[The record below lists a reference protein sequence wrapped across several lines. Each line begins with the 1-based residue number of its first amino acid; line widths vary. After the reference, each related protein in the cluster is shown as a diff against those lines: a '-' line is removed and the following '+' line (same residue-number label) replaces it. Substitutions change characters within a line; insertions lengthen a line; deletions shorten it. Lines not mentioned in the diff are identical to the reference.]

1 MIDEI
6 FYQSA
11 IKIRRQYLKMT
22 SSMAFYKSKAQVV
35 SDNLSDIIKRVDEI
49 KESSEPENSNFSTEA
64 AVNELAKILKEVED
78 EAKRL
83 EEMVD
88 PLNSEMEKL
97 AIEEQELWRN
107 IKEKHYNISDEDIIN
122 SVKERLIRENL
133 S

>member
-11 IKIRRQYLKMT
+11 IKIRRQYLKVTNNMT
-22 SSMAFYKSKAQVV
+22 FYQGKAKVV
-35 SDNLSDIIKRVDEI
+35 SDNLGDIIKRIDDI
-49 KESSEPENSNFSTEA
+49 KESTNPENSEFSAES
-64 AVNELAKILKEVED
+64 AVNELVRILKEVEE

-97 AIEEQELWRN
+97 ALEEQELWRN
-107 IKEKHYNISDEDIIN
+107 IKEKHYNISEADIIS

>member
-11 IKIRRQYLKMT
+11 IKIRRQYLKVTNNMT
-22 SSMAFYKSKAQVV
+22 FYQSKAKVV
-35 SDNLSDIIKRVDEI
+35 SDNLTDIIKRIDDI
-49 KESSEPENSNFSTEA
+49 KDSTDAENKEFSAES
-64 AVNELAKILKEVED
+64 AVTELAKILRDVED

-97 AIEEQELWRN
+97 ALEEQELWRN
-107 IKEKHYNISDEDIIN
+107 IKERHYNINEEDIVS

>member
-11 IKIRRQYLKMT
+11 IKIRRQYLKVTNNMT
-22 SSMAFYKSKAQVV
+22 FYQGKAKIV
-35 SDNLSDIIKRVDEI
+35 SDNLTDIIKRIDDI
-49 KESSEPENSNFSTEA
+49 KDSTDAENKEFSAES
-64 AVNELAKILKEVED
+64 AVTELAKILREVEE

-88 PLNSEMEKL
+88 PLNSEMEKSAL
-97 AIEEQELWRN
+97 EEQELWRN
-107 IKEKHYNISDEDIIN
+107 IKERHYNISEEDIIS

>member
-11 IKIRRQYLKMT
+11 IKIRRQYLKITNNM
-22 SSMAFYKSKAQVV
+22 SFYQNKAKIV
-35 SDNLSDIIKRVDEI
+35 SDNLGNIIERIDDIKVEVT
-49 KESSEPENSNFSTEA
+49 KGKSELTTESAVTEL
-64 AVNELAKILKEVED
+64 VKILREVED

-83 EEMVD
+83 EEMVE
-88 PLNSEMEKL
+88 PLNAEMEKL
-97 AIEEQELWRN
+97 ALEEQELWRN
-107 IKEKHYNISDEDIIN
+107 IKEKHYNISEDNIIS

>member
-11 IKIRRQYLKMT
+11 IKIRRQYLKITTNM
-22 SSMAFYKSKAQVV
+22 SFYQNKAKIV
-35 SDNLSDIIKRVDEI
+35 SDNLGNIIERIDDIKVAVTEKSEI
-49 KESSEPENSNFSTEA
+49 TTESA
-64 AVNELAKILKEVED
+64 IGELSKILKEVED

-83 EEMVD
+83 EEMVE
-88 PLNSEMEKL
+88 PLNTEMEKL
-97 AIEEQELWRN
+97 ALEEQELWRN
-107 IKEKHYNISDEDIIN
+107 IKEKHYNISEDNIIS

>member
-11 IKIRRQYLKMT
+11 IKIRRQYLKVTNNM
-22 SSMAFYKSKAQVV
+22 SFYQSKARVV
-35 SDNLSDIIKRVDEI
+35 SDNLGNIIKRIDDI
-49 KESSEPENSNFSTEA
+49 KESTNPENSEFSTEG
-64 AVNELAKILKEVED
+64 AVGELARILREVEE

-97 AIEEQELWRN
+97 ALEEQELWRN
-107 IKEKHYNISDEDIIN
+107 IKEKHYNISEDDIIN
-122 SVKERLIRENL
+122 SVKERLVRENL

>member
-11 IKIRRQYLKMT
+11 IKIRRQYLKVTNNMT
-22 SSMAFYKSKAQVV
+22 FYQGKAKVV
-35 SDNLSDIIKRVDEI
+35 SDNLGDIIKRIDDI
-49 KESSEPENSNFSTEA
+49 KESTNPENSEFSAES
-64 AVNELAKILKEVED
+64 AVNELVRILKEVEE

-97 AIEEQELWRN
+97 ALEEQELWRN
-107 IKEKHYNISDEDIIN
+107 IKEKHYNISEDDIIS
-122 SVKERLIRENL
+122 SVKERLIRENI

>member
-11 IKIRRQYLKMT
+11 IKIRRQYLKVTNNMT
-22 SSMAFYKSKAQVV
+22 FYQGKAKIV
-35 SDNLSDIIKRVDEI
+35 SDNLTDIIKRIDDI
-49 KESSEPENSNFSTEA
+49 KDSTDAENKEFSAES
-64 AVNELAKILKEVED
+64 AVTELAKILREVEE

-97 AIEEQELWRN
+97 ALEEQELWRN
-107 IKEKHYNISDEDIIN
+107 IKERHYNISEEDIIS

>member
-11 IKIRRQYLKMT
+11 IKIRRQYLKSVNNMD
-22 SSMAFYKSKAQVV
+22 FYKKKAKVV
-35 SDNLSDIIKRVDEI
+35 SDNLGDIIKRIDDI
-49 KESSEPENSNFSTEA
+49 SESSNSENPKYSVEG
-64 AVNELAKILKEVED
+64 AVNELAKILKDVEE

-83 EEMVD
+83 EDMVE
-88 PLNSEMEKL
+88 PLNLEIEKL
-97 AIEEQELWRN
+97 ALEEQELWRN
-107 IKEKHYNISDEDIIN
+107 IKEKHYNISEDDIIS

>member
-11 IKIRRQYLKMT
+11 IKIRRQYLKITTNM
-22 SSMAFYKSKAQVV
+22 SFYQNKAKVV
-35 SDNLSDIIKRVDEI
+35 SDNLGNIIKKIDDIKVEVDKKKSELTT
-49 KESSEPENSNFSTEA
+49 ES
-64 AVNELAKILKEVED
+64 AVNELVKILREVED

-83 EEMVD
+83 EEMVE
-88 PLNSEMEKL
+88 PLNAEMEKL
-97 AIEEQELWRN
+97 ALEEQELWRN
-107 IKEKHYNISDEDIIN
+107 IKEKHYNISEDNIIS